1 MRKFPRIFIICA
13 PFVNVPDTLE
23 HRLFY
28 EYYSPE
34 NFISL
39 QQNIKI
45 KIICIILILVA
56 AVLVVVIVIVV
67 VPSAISVFVYHHYF
81 LNKLL

>member
-1 MRKFPRIFIICA
+1 MFIVYA

-23 HRLFY
+23 HRPVY
-28 EYYSPE
+28 EYYSSE
-34 NFISL
+34 NFLSF

-45 KIICIILILVA
+45 KIICISIFLVA

-67 VPSAISVFVYHHYF
+67 VSSPISIFVYHHCLINKF
-81 LNKLL
+81 L